1 MPKEIERKFLVNLA
15 LWKPQGPG
23 TSFRQGYIGTATPG
37 VTVRLRLQGSEGRL
51 TIKGPSEGMTRA
63 EYEYS
68 IPREDAV
75 EMLET
80 LCDSPAVK
88 KTRYEVEHEGD
99 TWEVDVFEGE
109 NEGLVVA
116 ELELE
121 SEDQVFSRP
130 VWLGQEVTQDRRY
143 ANSNLA
149 KNPFKRWPS

>member
-1 MPKEIERKFLVNLA
+1 M
-15 LWKPQGPG
+15 
-23 TSFRQGYIGTATPG
+23 
-37 VTVRLRLQGSEGRL
+37 RLQGSEGRL

-68 IPREDAV
+68 IPREHAV

-80 LCDSPAVK
+80 LCDSPSVE
-88 KTRYEVEHEGD
+88 KTRYEVEHEGE
-99 TWEVDVFEGE
+99 TWEIDVFEGE
-109 NEGLVVA
+109 SEGLVVA